1 MSRPLRIF
9 LILLGL
15 VLFVAGSLAVGRV
28 LAARGAE
35 RSLLEGVIRDQA
47 KGDAAALASGL
58 PNCETGSKC
67 RSQVDAL
74 VKKVSGPGKPLEIL
88 QITGG
93 AGSGPGAADGVA
105 RIAWHTGEG
114 LPVVQCVAVRKSG
127 NVVSGFSI
135 SVLKVSN
142 PIDREGACPGVVN
155 LIV

>member
-1 MSRPLRIF
+1 MSRPVRIT
-9 LILLGL
+9 L
-15 VLFVAGSLAVGRV
+15 VLIGVIVFVAGSLAMGRV

-47 KGDAAALASGL
+47 KGDSAALASGL
-58 PNCETGSKC
+58 PNCETGTKC
-67 RSQVDAL
+67 RTQVDAL

-93 AGSGPGAADGVA
+93 VGSGPGPAEGVA
-105 RIAWHTGEG
+105 RIAWHTGED
-114 LPVVQCVAVRKSG
+114 LPVVQCVVVKKSG
-127 NVVSGFSI
+127 SVVSGFSLEI
-135 SVLKVSN
+135 VKVSN

>member
-1 MSRPLRIF
+1 M
-9 LILLGL
+9 
-15 VLFVAGSLAVGRV
+15 